1 MAVRL
6 RLKRMGRK
14 HRPFFSVCSMDARC
28 ARDGKVI
35 EELGY
40 YDPMVSEVDARA
52 ILKGERI
59 DYWLGVGAQPTP
71 KVKVLI
77 KKYGNKGTHVDQ
89 QQTALER
96 LRTHRP
102 TAPPPVAIPRPKP
115 PEPEAAPVADETAAG
130 NEPAAEAAAEGG
142 DAAPAES
149 NE

>member
-14 HRPFFSVCSMDARC
+14 HRPFFRVCAMDARC

-71 KVKVLI
+71 KVQVLI
-77 KKYGNKGTHVDQ
+77 KKYGNKGTHVEQ
-89 QQTALER
+89 QQSALER
-96 LRTHRP
+96 LRTYRP
-102 TAPPPVAIPRPKP
+102 TAPPPMTIARPKP
-115 PEPEAAPVADETAAG
+115 AESPAQPQ
-130 NEPAAEAAAEGG
+130 AAEGEGEAVSEEVAAAEG
-142 DAAPAES
+142 